1 MSVWRIYH
9 KDGTIVKDTN
19 GNKIDIRSL
28 EYLDSWMGECY
39 LTVTFKH
46 ETPIIFAMGDYI
58 IYRNEKFVLNYEP
71 GKDKKAKINAYGEG
85 FVYNSV
91 KFNSLQ
97 NELSDAEFLD
107 VVLND
112 NELHYTTLPKFQFY
126 VETLDDLL
134 DRIQANLNEQIG
146 AGEWKIFSR
155 NKDRS
160 KQRGCTADEWNAAYG
175 EGTDDNVI
183 DSMSVTADS
192 MTCWDALALVN
203 SKWNVNF
210 IVRGRNVY
218 VGTAGVT
225 IGHMFEYGRGNG
237 LYEIEQNADSEQK
250 VITRLRA
257 YGSEKNLPSHYYAD
271 ISDNL
276 PNNMAINRLMLPGFP
291 SMSLNDYYNSLSKED
306 KVYVNPKGE
315 KYIFSTDKYRPYV
328 DSANISKIGLHSSSQ
343 FFDTDDK
350 TNGII
355 EIYPTL
361 EEMVI
366 GGVRVDEINE
376 GVAPADNGRFEDG
389 QNVANVDIYL
399 SPNIDFDITGL
410 KQSDFS
416 ISMKDGMCGGRTFT
430 VAATNKVGNRW
441 RLTIERVKDSAL
453 DLWFPYQDYPI
464 KAGDHFVLTGITL
477 PDSYVKAASLK
488 LLKYT
493 LALLD
498 KNDYTRYVYQ
508 PKVDELFMARQHD
521 AAMADETGAIKSLHD
536 TLKAGDL
543 MDFRDDDLNIKG
555 TITIDQLNIKEQD
568 GKIPTY
574 EITLRED
581 KEVGTIQKI
590 QQQITSLES
599 GNGGSGGGGGI
610 TLAQVKGQVASEG
623 SKHFISKLFDDTV
636 KGTITF
642 EKVQLFLKGLFFG
655 QGYGFSERGQGI
667 IKELVSDGFNSAS
680 QQGFGIKADNN
691 GRYSLS
697 ITDLIV
703 WGKAVFNELEIRKI
717 SYAGG
722 NVYLSGAGS
731 KLMKVVPVVYN
742 SETGEYTLS
751 TDEEC
756 DGWKCYI
763 LTDDGTMATQ
773 NLWIVGDQ
781 ARCQTFNIK
790 SGAYDNASNREY
802 WRCVVAVSPES
813 EFIVDNNGVSLYGDK
828 KFDWIILSKTNCQIG
843 RNDIPV
849 EGDAIVLDGH
859 QPQTGETSYESRTNV
874 LMLESSGSDTPRI
887 VGYKGIVDFTHKEK
901 DVFVISPS
909 NVTISSSV
917 FKFKAASGQDITII
931 NDRGAYDKDAGY
943 YYYDR
948 VSYDN
953 AYWTFIYNGDNQPVK
968 GVTPTEKAV
977 NGIVYW
983 RKDLSGGIKGD
994 DAVSYSV
1001 QFSESTA
1008 TILGVTTKILK
1019 VTFVKS
1025 VGLQISSGGLRD
1037 IGFGGTCAVYVD
1049 GAKSEGMTN
1058 QLMLGYTYL
1067 DIYNAFANEIK
1078 GKKSLSVELRDA
1090 DSRVVA
1096 SNIFFFAEKGD
1107 KGEDGTDGEDAISIL
1122 VEDAPIVFDT
1132 NDDGVVPASIS
1143 KSAKVK
1149 VMKGNLNISNECSN
1163 INSRDDLCVNCKCGA
1178 IQKAGYIEVSVS
1190 SSNIAKNDVV
1200 IDGVNQGKVSATS
1213 GYAVIQL
1220 TYNGVTY
1227 FPQVPFSANVAKF
1240 TGVVAFDTKSY
1251 KIQFDELSKNA
1262 ATKDE
1267 LAQAKSEIEQ
1277 TAREISLSVSEKS
1290 IARRN
1295 LLVGSDFRKQT
1306 NDFIISNDARIEMNS
1321 GYQGT
1326 NCIKVIDD
1334 TDGTSHYIGVYWDGS
1349 QGGRSIRIEK
1359 GKKYTISCYYK
1370 TNDSNANFSLEAI
1383 YTDKET
1389 NANRLGRPKYLSPN
1403 NFAPKKV
1410 NEWQLCTT
1418 VIDTT
1423 DAESDYIAFNF
1434 WEYCNSES
1442 ERIEA
1447 YICRPMVE
1455 EGDTYYGW
1463 TLSQGDY
1470 DIIGANLIDN
1480 SRTLDAGGNVIEAKG
1495 QKALVGDAY
1504 ELTASGSD
1512 DFNTFYRIKGSTFK
1526 LGIDYTIS
1534 FEVRGDA
1541 KYMGAYVSYPVT
1553 NTKFTCYKEKQN
1565 GAMIE
1570 TIGDGKTVGYVA
1582 LVEVKELSKQQRV
1595 WGHFRF
1601 KDRLPE
1607 ELYFQFPSNTEQT
1620 GVTSWNVTI
1629 TKPKIE
1635 VGAVVTE
1642 YTECKSDLVDKAS
1655 LKKAGIEVKSD
1666 EVLLYG
1672 DRIRVDNNGQTAA
1685 MFIGGKLNANFIDAD
1700 KIEVKHLWAKSEDG
1714 TTKVGYFGN
1723 YEIDACKVN
1732 DTYAPLFVGADTAA
1746 KALFYVSKDGY
1757 MNAKAG
1763 KIGSFLISPTGYANS
1778 IIAGTWKDATNID
1791 INKFGTRLELS
1802 DTKLEFLYGS
1812 GSAIGG
1818 DVVYSSTNAQIAI
1831 DPSKARHGFT
1841 SCGLDIR
1848 VDVFAATACGIH
1860 LDVSGFLGDPA
1871 IYIKNGTVWGFRP
1884 HIVSVGSDYHL
1895 RDDDTIVMCTNW
1907 NNDITLTL
1915 PDDPQH
1921 GQYYVVIHRGR
1932 NIIFKSNAD
1941 KIMTKNNPSG
1951 VSSFGDSTF
1960 YQINWIFYDGEQWIL
1975 IYKT

>member
-1 MSVWRIYH
+1 MIQIKRNNKVFFTLEDFGEGSKLSYQLMDHHYIILKFTTATPVYFEIGDSVEIPDFGYFELTSSYFPKHNDSDGYDYEMQMDAYYMSW
-9 KDGTIVKDTN
+9 K
-19 GNKIDIRSL
+19 NKICKYRPQHGANETSFNLTTTVGVHMNVILGNLKALGLTYNGKDFSVDYTTYNNKAFDVQKRFLI
-28 EYLDSWMGECY
+28 EYGSISILDALNAICSEDALNCEWWIDGS
-39 LTVTFKH
+39 
-46 ETPIIFAMGDYI
+46 I
-58 IYRNEKFVLNYEP
+58 IYLGYCEMEGQTTFEQDVNVL
-71 GKDKKAKINAYGEG
+71 
-85 FVYNSV
+85 
-91 KFNSLQ
+91 
-97 NELSDAEFLD
+97 
-107 VVLND
+107 
-112 NELHYTTLPKFQFY
+112 
-126 VETLDDLL
+126 
-134 DRIQANLNEQIG
+134 
-146 AGEWKIFSR
+146 
-155 NKDRS
+155 
-160 KQRGCTADEWNAAYG
+160 
-175 EGTDDNVI
+175 
-183 DSMSVTADS
+183 SMSYS
-192 MTCWDALALVN
+192 E
-203 SKWNVNF
+203 SKST
-210 IVRGRNVY
+210 Y
-218 VGTAGVT
+218 
-225 IGHMFEYGRGNG
+225 
-237 LYEIEQNADSEQK
+237 
-250 VITRLRA
+250 ITRLYA
-257 YGSEKNLPSHYYAD
+257 FGSDRNIPKGYFTGAD
-271 ISDNL
+271 ADVTTDGV
-276 PNNMAINRLMLPGFP
+276 ATDYLMLPNKEVDSDGFYAKDGYLENVNVVKNDKQAIEGVVMFDEEYP
-291 SMSLNDYYNSLSKED
+291 KVECMVSSIKTYDSTVDNEDGTKTTQTFWQVTSTDSFTNSFKESWIKSNLTLGIKFTSGALMGMEFDVSFKVIDKVNYFEIVANDTYGRTLPDGVMCPKVGDKYFLFNWDATKITDTNLIPTAQLSLFDRAKQYYLKTMISNSNFTCTMDGDKFYNDGTYDYHPLGEQVKLINDMFAQVDADGKHYRNSRIIGMEIPLDIPYDHPQYTVGEKAATSRLGKLED
-306 KVYVNPKGE
+306 KVDSIKVNGM
-315 KYIFSTDKYRPYV
+315 
-328 DSANISKIGLHSSSQ
+328 Q
-343 FFDTDDK
+343 
-350 TNGII
+350 
-355 EIYPTL
+355 
-361 EEMVI
+361 I
-366 GGVRVDEINE
+366 GG
-376 GVAPADNGRFEDG
+376 
-389 QNVANVDIYL
+389 
-399 SPNIDFDITGL
+399 TG
-410 KQSDFS
+410 
-416 ISMKDGMCGGRTFT
+416 
-430 VAATNKVGNRW
+430 
-441 RLTIERVKDSAL
+441 
-453 DLWFPYQDYPI
+453 
-464 KAGDHFVLTGITL
+464 
-477 PDSYVKAASLK
+477 
-488 LLKYT
+488 
-493 LALLD
+493 
-498 KNDYTRYVYQ
+498 
-508 PKVDELFMARQHD
+508 
-521 AAMADETGAIKSLHD
+521 
-536 TLKAGDL
+536 
-543 MDFRDDDLNIKG
+543 
-555 TITIDQLNIKEQD
+555 
-568 GKIPTY
+568 
-574 EITLRED
+574 
-581 KEVGTIQKI
+581 
-590 QQQITSLES
+590 S
-599 GNGGSGGGGGI
+599 GNGGVYVIGMNDSTTPTDSNVLSARKSI
-610 TLAQVKGQVASEG
+610 NSFV
-623 SKHFISKLFDDTV
+623 SKLFDDTV

-655 QGYGFSERGQGI
+655 QGYGFNERGQGI
-667 IKELVSDGFNSAS
+667 IKELTSDGFNSAS
-680 QQGFGIKADNN
+680 QQGFGIKPDDN

-703 WGKAVFNELEIRKI
+703 WGKAVFNELEIRKV

-722 NVYLSGAGS
+722 NIYLSGAGS
-731 KLMKVVPVVYN
+731 KLVKVVPVVYN

-763 LTDDGTMATQ
+763 LADDGTMATQ

-813 EFIVDNNGVSLYGDK
+813 EFIVDNNGVNLYGDK

-1008 TILGVTTKILK
+1008 TNLGVTTKILN

-1049 GAKSEGMTN
+1049 GVKSEGMTN

-1107 KGEDGTDGEDAISIL
+1107 KGEDGIDGEDAISIL

-1149 VMKGNLNISNECSN
+1149 VMKGNTNVTNDCIGVS
-1163 INSRDDLCVNCKCGA
+1163 SRDDMCSNCRCGA
-1178 IQKAGYIEVSVS
+1178 ELNDGYIEVSIS
-1190 SSNIAKNDVV
+1190 GSNITKNDVTV
-1200 IDGVNQGKVSATS
+1200 DGVDKGQVSATS
-1213 GYAVIQL
+1213 GYAVVQL
-1220 TYNGVTY
+1220 TYNGITY
-1227 FPQVPFSANVAKF
+1227 LAQVPFSVNVAKF
-1240 TGVVAFDTKSY
+1240 TGVVAFDNKSY
-1251 KIQFDELSKNA
+1251 KSQFEEVSNRLNST

-1403 NFAPKKV
+1403 SFAPKKV

-1526 LGIDYTIS
+1526 LGVDYTIS

-1553 NTKFTCYKEKQN
+1553 NTKFTCYKEPQN

-1570 TIGDGKTVGYVA
+1570 ATDDGTTIGYVA
-1582 LVEVKELSKQQRV
+1582 LVEAKELSKQQRV

-1642 YTECKSDLVDKAS
+1642 YTERKSDLVDKAS

-1685 MFIGGKLNANFIDAD
+1685 MFIGGKINADFIDAD

-1732 DTYAPLFVGADTAA
+1732 DTYAPLFVGADTAD